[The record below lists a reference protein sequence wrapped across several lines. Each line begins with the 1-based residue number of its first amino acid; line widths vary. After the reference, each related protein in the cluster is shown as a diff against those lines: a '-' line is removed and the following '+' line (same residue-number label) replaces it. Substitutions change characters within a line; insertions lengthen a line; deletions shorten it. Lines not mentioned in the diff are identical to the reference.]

1 MSTILNNNM
10 PLNGISDSINPKSVV
25 HPWEKQLFD
34 AKQSLTNAGL
44 PYNQSREHR
53 YLQEFELIHNIKMD
67 MIGKYPGFDKFK
79 NDNLEKI
86 FFYHANKA
94 SMKSKAKI
102 VKELTGEELFDD
114 KQIEILDTGISVLVE
129 EFLKDLENDIKLAI
143 DYMICLKNTPSN
155 FLNLPSIF
163 ENEISLGDLLEMKAR
178 FNDK

>member
-1 MSTILNNNM
+1 MTNVLNNNM
-10 PLNGISDSINPKSVV
+10 PLNGISDNTNPNSVV

-44 PYNQSREHR
+44 PYNQSREHL

-67 MIGKYPGFDKFK
+67 MIGKYPGFDNLK
-79 NDNLEKI
+79 NDNLEKL
-86 FFYHANKA
+86 FFYQANKA

-114 KQIEILDTGISVLVE
+114 KQIEIIDAGIAELTDD
-129 EFLKDLENDIKLAI
+129 FLKDLENDIKLAI
-143 DYMICLKNTPSN
+143 DYMICLKKTPSN

-163 ENEISLGDLLEMKAR
+163 ENDISINDLLEMKER
-178 FNDK
+178 INDK